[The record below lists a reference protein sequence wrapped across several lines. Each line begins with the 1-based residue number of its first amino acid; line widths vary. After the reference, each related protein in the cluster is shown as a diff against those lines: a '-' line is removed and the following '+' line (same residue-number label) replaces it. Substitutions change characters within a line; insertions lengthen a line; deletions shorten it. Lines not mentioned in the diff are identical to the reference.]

1 MVTALAG
8 GPADGA
14 VGSENDGNGNTRSD
28 ERQNDERIE
37 DAVQTPKDPAEH
49 GMNTNTL
56 RYIFTLCYYDFKIDD
71 CVHII
76 M

>member
-1 MVTALAG
+1 MVTALAD

-37 DAVQTPKDPAEH
+37 DAVQKPKDPAEH
-49 GMNTNTL
+49 GMNTIH
-56 RYIFTLCYYDFKIDD
+56 YSIFLH
-71 CVHII
+71 CVITI
-76 M
+76 LK

>member
-1 MVTALAG
+1 MVTALAD

-28 ERQNDERIE
+28 EHQNDERIE

-49 GMNTNTL
+49 GMNT
-56 RYIFTLCYYDFKIDD
+56 I
-71 CVHII
+71 H
-76 M
+76 

>member
-1 MVTALAG
+1 MVTALADG
-8 GPADGA
+8 LADGA

-49 GMNTNTL
+49 GMNTIHYTVYFYTVLL
-56 RYIFTLCYYDFKIDD
+56 RF
-71 CVHII
+71 
-76 M
+76 